1 MRPLPNHWP
10 NSGPKLLWQ
19 RDVGSGFSGVA
30 VAGGKVVLFHR
41 VGDEEIAEAMDAK
54 TGERQWKQA
63 FPVRYESSI
72 SSDNGPRA
80 TPIIHDNHV
89 YLFGVTSN
97 LYCLT
102 LKDGAKRWTRQFGK
116 EFEIPPSYFGAGTT
130 PLVEDDKLMV
140 NVGGRN
146 GAGIIAIKLS
156 DGHNAWKA
164 TDEGASYSSP
174 IAATIDGTR
183 HAIFVTR
190 LSAVSL
196 DPDDGRVRW
205 KLPFGQR
212 GPTVNAA
219 APLVI
224 DGHLFLSA
232 SYGVGAVW
240 AKVNKDAVDVVWSND
255 EIMSSQYATCVQAHG
270 VLFGIDGRQ
279 DVPPARLRV

>member
-1 MRPLPNHWP
+1 M
-10 NSGPKLLWQ
+10 
-19 RDVGSGFSGVA
+19 
-30 VAGGKVVLFHR
+30 
-41 VGDEEIAEAMDAK
+41 
-54 TGERQWKQA
+54 
-63 FPVRYESSI
+63 
-72 SSDNGPRA
+72 
-80 TPIIHDNHV
+80 
-89 YLFGVTSN
+89 TSN

-279 DVPPARLRV
+279 DLPPARLRAFDPTSKKVFWTQEDYGTGNLILAGDKLVILKTGGELVLAKASKDRYDELARAKVLDATTQALPALADGLLYVRDERVLKCFDLR

>member
-1 MRPLPNHWP
+1 M
-10 NSGPKLLWQ
+10 LWQ
-19 RDVGSGFSGVA
+19 RDVGRGFSGVA

-41 VGDEEIAEAMDAK
+41 VGDEEIAEAMDSK

-72 SSDNGPRA
+72 ASDDGPRT
-80 TPIIHDNHV
+80 TPVIHDNHV

-97 LYCLT
+97 LNCLG
-102 LKDGAKRWTRQFGK
+102 LKDGEKRWSRQFGK
-116 EFEIPPSYFGAGTT
+116 EFEIPPSYFGAGST
-130 PLVEDDKLMV
+130 PLVEDDKLLV

-146 GAGIIAIKLS
+146 GAGIVALNLS
-156 DGHNAWKA
+156 DGRDAWKA

-174 IAATIDGTR
+174 VAATIDGVR

-196 DPDDGRVRW
+196 DPGDGRVRW

-219 APLVI
+219 TPLVI

-240 AKVNKDAVDVVWSND
+240 AKVNKEAADVVWASD
-255 EIMSSQYATCVQAHG
+255 EIMSSQYTTCVG
-270 VLFGIDGRQ
+270 SDRVLFGIDGRQ
-279 DVPPARLRV
+279 DMPPARLRV